1 MTYKQKVV
9 INNIN
14 LNDVIQSF
22 HNYDFVKFLT
32 SLQPVRIN
40 YWEGIKNDMT
50 ADFSFWFFGWKN
62 IKVIHKNYHKTKEHL
77 YFEDHGL
84 EMPFHLSYWEHHHI
98 IKPHKNGVIIIDKV
112 KMKSTNSN
120 YLIYLIMLFPVIIR
134 RATYKI
140 WFKIKFKD
148 K

>member
-9 INNIN
+9 INNISI
-14 LNDVIQSF
+14 NDVIQSF

-32 SLQPVRIN
+32 LLQPVRIN
-40 YWEGIKNDMT
+40 YWEGIKNDMK

-62 IKVIHKNYHKTKEHL
+62 IKVIHKNYNKTKEHL

-84 EMPFHLSYWEHHHI
+84 KMPFHLSYWEHHHI
-98 IKPHKNGVIIIDKV
+98 IKQHKNGVIIIDKV

-120 YLIYLIMLFPVIIR
+120 SLIYLIMLFPVIIR
-134 RATYKI
+134 RVTYKI
-140 WFKIKFKD
+140 WFKIKTKD
-148 K
+148 N